1 MATRPPL
8 LNDSVTGTCLPFIR
22 GWCFLKVI
30 FTEGKQIL
38 DWKKFTDGLVSSLVT
53 NDVKFIKADSLG
65 MVSANEQRF
74 ARPSFFHGIVKP
86 LHIKQSGLRK
96 IYAVFVISLRI
107 TIPLILINL
116 MDTADLIWL
125 SMEMEVTVL
134 EKNKIK

>member
-22 GWCFLKVI
+22 GWCYFKVI
-30 FTEGKQIL
+30 ITEGKQIL
-38 DWKKFTDGLVSSLVT
+38 GWKKFTDGLVSSLVT
-53 NDVKFIKADSLG
+53 NDVKFIKTDSLG

-74 ARPSFFHGIVKP
+74 TRPSFFHGIVKP

-107 TIPLILINL
+107 IYTTNF
-116 MDTADLIWL
+116 DLFNGYGRPY
-125 SMEMEVTVL
+125 MVVNGNGGYCFR
-134 EKNKIK
+134 EK